1 MDPSTPKEDLCVEFI
16 RDLWLSVQTSLLEA
30 PKPLLVG
37 LSGVQGVGKSSI
49 VGILAWCLV
58 IP

>member
-1 MDPSTPKEDLCVEFI
+1 MSSIKSKEDVCVDFI
-16 RDLWLSVQTSLLEA
+16 RDLWLSVQNPHQEA
-30 PKPLLVG
+30 PEPLLIG

-49 VGILAWCLV
+49 VGILALYLA